1 MRLVF
6 QGHDYRYAVEQS
18 LLAFFPT
25 ERPVYEGEDPNA
37 AVVVLR
43 DGGGDWTASTDLTV
57 DGRTAQGQARA
68 VLPAEADEYQR
79 ERLLQRAVKLSF
91 FQAARALTGVTPA
104 WGALTGIRPAKLAA
118 GLLILLLLIPMLV
131 FTALPNIF
139 FGYDSSTTP
148 EIMDLTTSAHGLE
161 VVYQNIERKNQ
172 SVIDRLVE
180 SILPSFMTEDVP
192 DYDDYTVEKSLG
204 NVNHYWLI
212 AIGSV
217 RYKQDLNVMDEPTIE
232 KLLSDKLT
240 YTASITDRVLHI
252 SVRDLSPDAYMDK
265 LGFTQEEKDWA
276 ALLYSVMADG
286 QSVSPGDTDGLGQY
300 GTDYGNVTFAHA
312 DTPVVYYN
320 QTDARWGN
328 KLYGRTGTIGWE
340 GCGPTALAMVVAS
353 MTDNKVTPYDV
364 AQWSVRNGYRC
375 EGNGSYHSLIPN
387 GGEHYG
393 LTVDK
398 IGKDSKK
405 LVEAL
410 ESGKLVIAI
419 MAPGHFTTTGHFI
432 VLRGITEEGKVLVA
446 DVRPD
451 RA

>member
-1 MRLVF
+1 V
-6 QGHDYRYAVEQS
+6 
-18 LLAFFPT
+18 
-25 ERPVYEGEDPNA
+25 GENENRA
-37 AVVVLR
+37 
-43 DGGGDWTASTDLTV
+43 GG
-57 DGRTAQGQARA
+57 
-68 VLPAEADEYQR
+68 
-79 ERLLQRAVKLSF
+79 
-91 FQAARALTGVTPA
+91 AARAAAHIAAALATTGA
-104 WGALTGIRPAKLAA
+104 KGAALAAAQEAAPFLVKLAA

-217 RYKQDLNVMDEPTIE
+217 RYKQDINVMDEPTIE

>member
-1 MRLVF
+1 M
-6 QGHDYRYAVEQS
+6 
-18 LLAFFPT
+18 
-25 ERPVYEGEDPNA
+25 GENENRA
-37 AVVVLR
+37 
-43 DGGGDWTASTDLTV
+43 GG
-57 DGRTAQGQARA
+57 
-68 VLPAEADEYQR
+68 
-79 ERLLQRAVKLSF
+79 
-91 FQAARALTGVTPA
+91 AARAAAHIATALATTGA
-104 WGALTGIRPAKLAA
+104 KGAALAAAQEAAPFLVKLAA

>member
-1 MRLVF
+1 M
-6 QGHDYRYAVEQS
+6 
-18 LLAFFPT
+18 
-25 ERPVYEGEDPNA
+25 GENENR
-37 AVVVLR
+37 V
-43 DGGGDWTASTDLTV
+43 GGA
-57 DGRTAQGQARA
+57 ARA
-68 VLPAEADEYQR
+68 VAHIATALATTGAKGAALAAAQEAAPF
-79 ERLLQRAVKLSF
+79 LV
-91 FQAARALTGVTPA
+91 
-104 WGALTGIRPAKLAA
+104 KLAA

-161 VVYQNIERKNQ
+161 AVYQNIERKNQ
-172 SVIDRLVE
+172 SIIDQLVE
-180 SILPSFMTEDVP
+180 SILPDFMTDDGP
-192 DYDDYTVEKSLG
+192 DYDDYEVEKSLG

-320 QTDARWGN
+320 QTDARWGS

-353 MTDNKVTPYDV
+353 LTDNKVTPYDV

-410 ESGKLVIAI
+410 ESGKLVVAI

-446 DVRPD
+446 DPASVKRSNQEWPLRTVVNEAAS
-451 RA
+451 RAGAGGPFWVFSQ

>member
-1 MRLVF
+1 MDENGR
-6 QGHDYRYAVEQS
+6 
-18 LLAFFPT
+18 
-25 ERPVYEGEDPNA
+25 
-37 AVVVLR
+37 R
-43 DGGGDWTASTDLTV
+43 DGGT
-57 DGRTAQGQARA
+57 ARA
-68 VLPAEADEYQR
+68 AAHILTALATTGAKGAAFAAAQEAAPF
-79 ERLLQRAVKLSF
+79 LVK
-91 FQAARALTGVTPA
+91 V
-104 WGALTGIRPAKLAA
+104 IV

-131 FTALPNIF
+131 FTALPNMF

-148 EIMDLTTSAHGLE
+148 EIMEFTASAHGLE
-161 VVYQNIERKNQ
+161 AVYQNIEWKNQ
-172 SVIDRLVE
+172 TIIDRLVE
-180 SILPSFMTEDVP
+180 SILPTFMTDDGP
-192 DYDDYTVEKSLG
+192 DYDDYEVEKSLG

-240 YTASITDRVLHI
+240 YTASITDRILHI
-252 SVRDLSPDAYMDK
+252 SVRDLTPEAYMDK

-286 QSVSPGDTDGLGQY
+286 QSISPSDTDGADQY
-300 GTDYGNVTFAHA
+300 GTDYGNVTFVHA

-320 QTDARWGN
+320 QTDARWGS

-364 AQWSVRNGYRC
+364 AQWSVQNGYRC

-387 GGEHYG
+387 GGAHYG

-432 VLRGITEEGKVLVA
+432 VLRGITEDGKVLVA
-446 DVRPD
+446 DPANVKRSNQEWPLRTVVNEAAA
-451 RA
+451 RAGAGGPFWVFSRYSQHT

>member
-1 MRLVF
+1 MDENGR
-6 QGHDYRYAVEQS
+6 
-18 LLAFFPT
+18 
-25 ERPVYEGEDPNA
+25 
-37 AVVVLR
+37 R
-43 DGGGDWTASTDLTV
+43 DGGT
-57 DGRTAQGQARA
+57 ARA
-68 VLPAEADEYQR
+68 AHILTALATTG
-79 ERLLQRAVKLSF
+79 AKG
-91 FQAARALTGVTPA
+91 AA
-104 WGALTGIRPAKLAA
+104 LAA
-118 GLLILLLLIPMLV
+118 AQEAAPFLIKIVVGLLVLLLLIPMLV

-148 EIMDLTTSAHGLE
+148 DIMGFTASAHGLE
-161 VVYQNIERKNQ
+161 AVYQNIERKNQ

-180 SILPSFMTEDVP
+180 SILPDFMTDDGP
-192 DYDDYTVEKSLG
+192 DYDDYEVEKSLG

-252 SVRDLSPDAYMDK
+252 SVRDLTPEAYMDK

-286 QSVSPGDTDGLGQY
+286 QSISPGDTDGPGQY
-300 GTDYGNVTFAHA
+300 GTDYGNVTFVHA
-312 DTPVVYYN
+312 STPVVYYN

-446 DVRPD
+446 DPASVKRSNQEWPLRTVVNEAAA
-451 RA
+451 RAGAGGPFWVFSR

>member
-1 MRLVF
+1 MDNQSNGAQTAARVAAGAANIARGAAYGGLH
-6 QGHDYRYAVEQS
+6 GAAIEAVKS
-18 LLAFFPT
+18 FFP
-25 ERPVYEGEDPNA
+25 EIVK
-37 AVVVLR
+37 
-43 DGGGDWTASTDLTV
+43 GGV
-57 DGRTAQGQARA
+57 
-68 VLPAEADEYQR
+68 
-79 ERLLQRAVKLSF
+79 
-91 FQAARALTGVTPA
+91 
-104 WGALTGIRPAKLAA
+104 
-118 GLLILLLLIPMLV
+118 ILLFVIILGPMLV
-131 FTALPNIF
+131 FTALPNVL
-139 FGYDSSTTP
+139 FGFN
-148 EIMDLTTSAHGLE
+148 SAADPDIVDFTASARELE
-161 VVYQNIERKNQ
+161 ALYQNIDERNQ
-172 SVIDRLVE
+172 TVIDRLVA
-180 SILPSFMTEDVP
+180 SILPNFWTNGVP
-192 DYDDYTVEKSLG
+192 DYDSYTVNQSLG
-204 NVNHYWLI
+204 AVNHYWLI

-217 RYKQDLNVMDEPTIE
+217 RYKQDLYAMDGPAIE
-232 KLLSDKLT
+232 TLLFDKLT
-240 YTASITDRVLHI
+240 YTASISDRILEI
-252 SVRDLSPDAYMDK
+252 SVRDMAPEAYMDK

-276 ALLYSVMADG
+276 ALLYSVLADG
-286 QSVSPGDTDGLGQY
+286 QAISPGDTDGPGKY
-300 GTDYGNVTFAHA
+300 STDYGDIVFSNA

-364 AQWSVRNGYRC
+364 AQWSAQNGYRC

-432 VLRGITEEGKVLVA
+432 VLRGITEGGNVLVA
-446 DVRPD
+446 DPASVKRSNKEWPLGIIVNE
-451 RA
+451 ASASGGAGGPFWVFSN

>member
-1 MRLVF
+1 M
-6 QGHDYRYAVEQS
+6 
-18 LLAFFPT
+18 
-25 ERPVYEGEDPNA
+25 GENESRA
-37 AVVVLR
+37 
-43 DGGGDWTASTDLTV
+43 GG
-57 DGRTAQGQARA
+57 
-68 VLPAEADEYQR
+68 
-79 ERLLQRAVKLSF
+79 
-91 FQAARALTGVTPA
+91 AARAAAHIAAALATTGA
-104 WGALTGIRPAKLAA
+104 KGAALAAAQEAAPFLVKLAA

-161 VVYQNIERKNQ
+161 AVYQSIERKNQ
-172 SVIDRLVE
+172 SIIDQLVE

-252 SVRDLSPDAYMDK
+252 SVRDLTPDAYMDK

-276 ALLYSVMADG
+276 ALHYSVMADG

-446 DVRPD
+446 DPASVKRSNQEWPLRTVVNEAAS
-451 RA
+451 RAGAGGPFWVFSQ

>member
-1 MRLVF
+1 M
-6 QGHDYRYAVEQS
+6 
-18 LLAFFPT
+18 
-25 ERPVYEGEDPNA
+25 GENENRA
-37 AVVVLR
+37 
-43 DGGGDWTASTDLTV
+43 GG
-57 DGRTAQGQARA
+57 
-68 VLPAEADEYQR
+68 
-79 ERLLQRAVKLSF
+79 
-91 FQAARALTGVTPA
+91 AARAAAHIAAALATTGA
-104 WGALTGIRPAKLAA
+104 KGAALAAAQEAAPFLVKLAA

-446 DVRPD
+446 DPASVKRSDQEWPLRTVVNEAAS
-451 RA
+451 RAGAGGPFWAFSR

>member
-1 MRLVF
+1 M
-6 QGHDYRYAVEQS
+6 
-18 LLAFFPT
+18 
-25 ERPVYEGEDPNA
+25 GENENRA
-37 AVVVLR
+37 
-43 DGGGDWTASTDLTV
+43 GG
-57 DGRTAQGQARA
+57 
-68 VLPAEADEYQR
+68 
-79 ERLLQRAVKLSF
+79 
-91 FQAARALTGVTPA
+91 AARAAAHIAAAWATTGA
-104 WGALTGIRPAKLAA
+104 KGAALAAAQEAAPFLVKLAA

-364 AQWSVRNGYRC
+364 AQWSAQNGYRC